1 MKKILIKISELNDS
15 YPKTFSR
22 LNPKFIEEY
31 LSKELQVSD
40 DIKKINK
47 SQCFETKINNNLNNE
62 SLALAGIKDL
72 YLNIANNDYERIL
85 LEIQKQNLERNLEE
99 LKKNILKNGN
109 LVFDYSNPKKQFFLM
124 ILFKFLTK
132 VSMFKMKVK

>member
-1 MKKILIKISELNDS
+1 M
-15 YPKTFSR
+15 
-22 LNPKFIEEY
+22 EEY
-31 LSKELQVSD
+31 LAKELQVTD

-62 SLALAGIKDL
+62 NLAGIKDL

-109 LVFDYSNPKKQFFLM
+109 LVFDYSNPKKQFF
-124 ILFKFLTK
+124 
-132 VSMFKMKVK
+132 